1 MHAPFT
7 VPFLLL
13 LSATALGAPTNGA
26 PIRSARELY
35 RAMFAKSGATRTF
48 ALTAT
53 VSAVNFEDRKSAIEL
68 ALTDDTGSVGVIYEW
83 SKLPVRLLP
92 GDRIRAAGRI
102 TALHG
107 WKRQNELTELSL
119 LAHGEPPPRRRRTIR
134 ELLSGRHDFQPVRVR
149 ATVREAIRGADN
161 PLWTALGLVDDGCA
175 LVVPVHANDLEFN
188 RLNAL
193 VGQDVL
199 VDGFCSPTDPGRLHT
214 GRQIRI
220 CDPREI
226 RLAEAQPVTSPLPS
240 VDDIA
245 NLSPD
250 AIGCLGLHSASG
262 TVIAVWQDSHVLL
275 RTASDM
281 AVRLAL
287 RQTPPPQ
294 VGESI
299 EATGFPESN
308 FISFTL
314 LHATYRTVGRTQG
327 NADRPENLTLRPPFE
342 GESGVLPT
350 RANHGRLVRVRGR
363 IGPFFGDKGRR
374 WFAISGKDGNLRIE
388 AEPLAGAVNRLTPG
402 CEVAVTG
409 VCVLEAVAW
418 HAVRPRYTGALI
430 VPRSPADL
438 RILSQPSMW
447 TPRRLFGVIGA
458 LLVALFGIL
467 LWNAALR
474 RAALRKGREL
484 LHEQIR
490 QLKAETKTL
499 ERTRLAVELHDSL
512 AQNLTGVSLEIAAA
526 ERCAKNDAEAAL
538 RHLSLAA
545 KTLGSCRNCLRD
557 NLWDLRN
564 NALEAPNVDAAIRQ
578 TLLPHVKGV
587 ALDIR
592 FNALRSRFP
601 DNIMHDVLCIVREL
615 AVNAIRHGA
624 ATRIRVA
631 GCLDGPRA
639 LFSVTDNGCGFDPT
653 HSPGVAE
660 GHYGLQGVKERLHG
674 LHGTLTIESGRERG
688 TKAKVALTL
697 PEA

>member
-7 VPFLLL
+7 VPFLQL

-92 GDRIRAAGRI
+92 GDRIRATGRI

-107 WKRQNELTELSL
+107 WKRQNELTELCL
-119 LAHGEPPPRRRRTIR
+119 LAHGDQPQHHRRTIR

-175 LVVPVHANDLEFN
+175 LVVPVHANDLEFR

-262 TVIAVWQDSHVLL
+262 NVIAIWQDSHVLL

-342 GESGVLPT
+342 GEKGTRQGHSSQAERRQPHGSGRDRLAQVPHRSLNPQRRHAMAN
-350 RANHGRLVRVRGR
+350 RAIAVSPETTFPESCASPAADGAR
-363 IGPFFGDKGRR
+363 P
-374 WFAISGKDGNLRIE
+374 SG
-388 AEPLAGAVNRLTPG
+388 A
-402 CEVAVTG
+402 
-409 VCVLEAVAW
+409 
-418 HAVRPRYTGALI
+418 RPRASS
-430 VPRSPADL
+430 RESPFA
-438 RILSQPSMW
+438 
-447 TPRRLFGVIGA
+447 
-458 LLVALFGIL
+458 
-467 LWNAALR
+467 R
-474 RAALRKGREL
+474 RARAAPPGNA
-484 LHEQIR
+484 Q
-490 QLKAETKTL
+490 AAS
-499 ERTRLAVELHDSL
+499 TRPVRS
-512 AQNLTGVSLEIAAA
+512 G
-526 ERCAKNDAEAAL
+526 
-538 RHLSLAA
+538 LS
-545 KTLGSCRNCLRD
+545 G
-557 NLWDLRN
+557 
-564 NALEAPNVDAAIRQ
+564 
-578 TLLPHVKGV
+578 
-587 ALDIR
+587 
-592 FNALRSRFP
+592 
-601 DNIMHDVLCIVREL
+601 
-615 AVNAIRHGA
+615 
-624 ATRIRVA
+624 
-631 GCLDGPRA
+631 
-639 LFSVTDNGCGFDPT
+639 
-653 HSPGVAE
+653 
-660 GHYGLQGVKERLHG
+660 
-674 LHGTLTIESGRERG
+674 
-688 TKAKVALTL
+688 
-697 PEA
+697 